1 MGNAHAW
8 RHRSGRG
15 LPCPTG
21 CIYCKNRPKDGLYS
35 NKNGH
40 RRNTRRKKKTK
51 RAVIG

>member
-8 RHRSGRG
+8 RHRNGRG
-15 LPCPTG
+15 NPCPTG

-51 RAVIG
+51 RAVLG